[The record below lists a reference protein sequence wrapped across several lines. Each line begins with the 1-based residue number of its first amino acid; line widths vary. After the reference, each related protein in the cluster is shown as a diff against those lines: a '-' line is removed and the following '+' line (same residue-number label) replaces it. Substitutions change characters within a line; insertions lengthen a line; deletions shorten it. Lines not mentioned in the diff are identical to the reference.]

1 MDRYNLISFGSLFV
15 LIFLGWLF
23 SNNRRVF
30 NWRAVAWGLALQL
43 LFGAFIFFVPAGAT
57 TFLWLNDGLNKVLDA
72 AQAGLKFC
80 FGPLAAGPGQP
91 GSIGFILAFQALP
104 TIDFFATLMDV
115 LYDLE
120 HGIWGR
126 GANGLVELGIN
137 IVTLAVATFLGRW
150 SWQRRD
156 ALLAGR

>member
-1 MDRYNLISFGSLFV
+1 MTELEEQQRTRVIV
-15 LIFLGWLF
+15 LLCVASGVMAAYW
-23 SNNRRVF
+23 
-30 NWRAVAWGLALQL
+30 VAWFAHRSLVASATGTPYTWFENAFPAADGLLIVFMLLAARALRRRRPTAL
-43 LFGAFIFFVPAGAT
+43 
-57 TFLWLNDGLNKVLDA
+57 LWLLLGSGGGLYL
-72 AQAGLKFC
+72 F
-80 FGPLAAGPGQP
+80 
-91 GSIGFILAFQALP
+91 
-104 TIDFFATLMDV
+104 LMDV

>member
-1 MDRYNLISFGSLFV
+1 MTELEEQQRTRVIV
-15 LIFLGWLF
+15 LLCVASGVMAAYW
-23 SNNRRVF
+23 
-30 NWRAVAWGLALQL
+30 VAWFAHRSLVASATGTPYTWFENAFPAADGLLIVFMLLAARALRRRQPTAL
-43 LFGAFIFFVPAGAT
+43 
-57 TFLWLNDGLNKVLDA
+57 LWLLLGSGGGLYL
-72 AQAGLKFC
+72 FM
-80 FGPLAAGPGQP
+80 
-91 GSIGFILAFQALP
+91 
-104 TIDFFATLMDV
+104 MDV

>member
-1 MDRYNLISFGSLFV
+1 MTELEEQQRTRVIV
-15 LIFLGWLF
+15 LLCVASGVMAAYW
-23 SNNRRVF
+23 
-30 NWRAVAWGLALQL
+30 VAWFAHRSLVASATGTPYTWFENAFPAADGLLIVFMLLAARALRRRQPTAL
-43 LFGAFIFFVPAGAT
+43 
-57 TFLWLNDGLNKVLDA
+57 LWLLLGSGGGLYL
-72 AQAGLKFC
+72 F
-80 FGPLAAGPGQP
+80 
-91 GSIGFILAFQALP
+91 
-104 TIDFFATLMDV
+104 LMDV

>member
-1 MDRYNLISFGSLFV
+1 MTELEEQQRKRVIV
-15 LIFLGWLF
+15 LLCVASGVMAAYW
-23 SNNRRVF
+23 
-30 NWRAVAWGLALQL
+30 VAWFAHRSLVASATGTPYTWFENAFPAADGLLIVFMLLAARALRRRQPTAL
-43 LFGAFIFFVPAGAT
+43 
-57 TFLWLNDGLNKVLDA
+57 LWLLLGSGGGLYL
-72 AQAGLKFC
+72 F
-80 FGPLAAGPGQP
+80 
-91 GSIGFILAFQALP
+91 
-104 TIDFFATLMDV
+104 LMDV

>member
-1 MDRYNLISFGSLFV
+1 MTELVEQQRTRVIV
-15 LIFLGWLF
+15 LLCVASGVMAAYW
-23 SNNRRVF
+23 
-30 NWRAVAWGLALQL
+30 VAWFAHRSLVASATGTPYTWFENAFPAADGLLIVFMLLAARALRRRQPTAL
-43 LFGAFIFFVPAGAT
+43 
-57 TFLWLNDGLNKVLDA
+57 LWLLLGSGGGLYL
-72 AQAGLKFC
+72 F
-80 FGPLAAGPGQP
+80 
-91 GSIGFILAFQALP
+91 
-104 TIDFFATLMDV
+104 LMDV

-137 IVTLAVATFLGRW
+137 LVTLAVATFLGRW

>member
-1 MDRYNLISFGSLFV
+1 MTQLDEQQRTRVIV
-15 LIFLGWLF
+15 LLCVASGVVAAYW
-23 SNNRRVF
+23 
-30 NWRAVAWGLALQL
+30 VAWFAHRSLVASSTGTPYTWFENAFPAADGLLIVFMLLAARALRRRQPTAL
-43 LFGAFIFFVPAGAT
+43 
-57 TFLWLNDGLNKVLDA
+57 LWLLLGSGGGLYL
-72 AQAGLKFC
+72 F
-80 FGPLAAGPGQP
+80 
-91 GSIGFILAFQALP
+91 
-104 TIDFFATLMDV
+104 LMDV

-137 IVTLAVATFLGRW
+137 IVTLAVATFLGWW

>member
-1 MDRYNLISFGSLFV
+1 MTELDEHQRTRVIVLLCVASGVMAAYWVAWFAHRSLVASSTGTPYTWFENAFPAADGLLIVFMLLAARALHRRQPTALLWLLLGSGGGLY
-15 LIFLGWLF
+15 LF
-23 SNNRRVF
+23 S
-30 NWRAVAWGLALQL
+30 
-43 LFGAFIFFVPAGAT
+43 
-57 TFLWLNDGLNKVLDA
+57 
-72 AQAGLKFC
+72 
-80 FGPLAAGPGQP
+80 
-91 GSIGFILAFQALP
+91 
-104 TIDFFATLMDV
+104 MDV

>member
-1 MDRYNLISFGSLFV
+1 MTELEEQQRTRVIV
-15 LIFLGWLF
+15 LLCVASGVMAAYW
-23 SNNRRVF
+23 
-30 NWRAVAWGLALQL
+30 VAWFAHRSLVASATGTPYTWFENAFPAADGLLIVFMLLAARALRRRQPTAL
-43 LFGAFIFFVPAGAT
+43 
-57 TFLWLNDGLNKVLDA
+57 LWLLLGSGGGLYL
-72 AQAGLKFC
+72 F
-80 FGPLAAGPGQP
+80 
-91 GSIGFILAFQALP
+91 
-104 TIDFFATLMDV
+104 LMDE

>member
-1 MDRYNLISFGSLFV
+1 MTELVEQQRTRVIV
-15 LIFLGWLF
+15 LLCVASGVMAAYW
-23 SNNRRVF
+23 
-30 NWRAVAWGLALQL
+30 VAWFAHRSLVASATGTPYTWFENAFPAADGLLIVFMLLAARALRRRQPTAL
-43 LFGAFIFFVPAGAT
+43 
-57 TFLWLNDGLNKVLDA
+57 LWLLLGSGGGLYL
-72 AQAGLKFC
+72 F
-80 FGPLAAGPGQP
+80 
-91 GSIGFILAFQALP
+91 
-104 TIDFFATLMDV
+104 LMDV

>member
-1 MDRYNLISFGSLFV
+1 MTELEEQQRKRVIV
-15 LIFLGWLF
+15 LLCVASGVMAAYW
-23 SNNRRVF
+23 
-30 NWRAVAWGLALQL
+30 VAWFAHRSLVASATGTPYTWFENAFPAADGLLIVFMLLAARALRRRQPTAL
-43 LFGAFIFFVPAGAT
+43 
-57 TFLWLNDGLNKVLDA
+57 LWLLLGSGGGLYL
-72 AQAGLKFC
+72 FM
-80 FGPLAAGPGQP
+80 
-91 GSIGFILAFQALP
+91 
-104 TIDFFATLMDV
+104 MDV